1 MEAAPTET
9 VEGVPVT
16 TPESKSGSPQDPLH
30 STPPVQA
37 APEPNT
43 VAPSQAQANYE
54 VGNVPTKVENSPIRA
69 IFHRIRISF

>member
-37 APEPNT
+37 APGPNT

-69 IFHRIRISF
+69 IFHRIRIRF